1 MEIIQLDTHG
11 QTPIDDAF
19 PLGTIIGIENTGEG
33 FGVIHHQDITQ
44 EEVAAILY
52 GVAQQIINSTRTT
65 KDILQ

>member
-1 MEIIQLDTHG
+1 MNNDDT
-11 QTPIDDAF
+11 PF
-19 PLGTIIGIENTGEG
+19 PLGTIIGIENTGDG
-33 FGVIHHQDITQ
+33 FGVLHHPEITQ